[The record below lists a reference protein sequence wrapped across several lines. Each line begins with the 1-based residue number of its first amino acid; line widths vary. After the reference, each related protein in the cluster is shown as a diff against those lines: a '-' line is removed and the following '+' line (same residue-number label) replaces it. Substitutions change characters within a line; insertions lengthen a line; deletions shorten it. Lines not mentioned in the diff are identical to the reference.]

1 MDPTTLRDT
10 ANARNNNVDKKVIKE
25 ANHIRKD
32 VDKMI
37 DKNKLMKKA
46 EDGKYSTNLYK
57 FKKEKD
63 CDLLKSS
70 TELVGDYR
78 GFSFDFR
85 EKGKKCWLDV
95 NWKVDN

>member
-1 MDPTTLRDT
+1 MDSTTLRTT
-10 ANARNNNVDKKVIKE
+10 ADARNNDVGKKVIKE

-32 VDKMI
+32 VDKMV

-63 CDLLKSS
+63 CELLKSAS
-70 TELVGDYR
+70 KLVGDYR
-78 GFSFDFR
+78 GFSFEFS

-95 NWKVDN
+95 NWKADD